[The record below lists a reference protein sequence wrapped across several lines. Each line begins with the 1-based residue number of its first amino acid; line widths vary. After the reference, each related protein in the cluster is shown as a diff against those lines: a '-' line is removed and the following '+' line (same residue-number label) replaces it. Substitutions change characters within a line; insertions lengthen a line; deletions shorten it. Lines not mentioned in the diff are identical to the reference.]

1 MPCHDWIM
9 LTVHDFVCVSV
20 HPLQAVRV
28 IYVFSMRPFSLLRPR
43 LPSEEQ
49 YPPPLPLDGSWRM
62 IERAPPNLVHIA
74 PPLGPD
80 IPASSSSSRRS
91 GIHSMRCHA
100 GLVSPQTP
108 VAVSSRTPSST
119 PQRSSE
125 VFDARTVGLAAASTM
140 QPSLGGRH
148 ECVPMKQ
155 RER

>member
-1 MPCHDWIM
+1 MNLSAMPCHDWIM

-80 IPASSSSSRRS
+80 IPRILELFSPLWDPLHALPCGARISPNSRRRFFS
-91 GIHSMRCHA
+91 YS
-100 GLVSPQTP
+100 LLN
-108 VAVSSRTPSST
+108 ST
-119 PQRSSE
+119 AL
-125 VFDARTVGLAAASTM
+125 F
-140 QPSLGGRH
+140 
-148 ECVPMKQ
+148 
-155 RER
+155 